1 MISSQDLDALR
12 HLYDHSEASD
22 SAQCGACRVTAAL
35 VLEGHEAKLQRLK
48 LRDLEAA
55 ARAASA
61 RSCDKRLNLIDFL
74 KLNPNRAD
82 PDLLTQ
88 SSVG

>member
-22 SAQCGACRVTAAL
+22 SAQCGACRVTAAF
-35 VLEGHEAKLQRLK
+35 VLEGHEAKLQRPK

-61 RSCDKRLNLIDFL
+61 RSCEEAELDRFL